1 MARVL
6 VTLDGR
12 AEVGGTPLL
21 CHNERLADPLDPI
34 TIEIAKLSGQRKK
47 TEAIHLEIARLEF
60 AGGLYHDEEIGPYL
74 PTWNIVRCI
83 EDGGKRFKL
92 GADVMRAVIP
102 AADRSPIEYDGPRD
116 IGAMWEDGRFVSRKG
131 VGISGRRVIRTR
143 PVFVEWKVV
152 AELELD
158 LDVMTPEKIDQ
169 CVFGA
174 GKYSG
179 IGDNRPVFGR
189 FHGSARLAPAAAKA
203 KVNKRVEVTA

>member
-1 MARVL
+1 MARLL
-6 VTLDGR
+6 VTLDGH
-12 AEVGGTPLL
+12 ADVGGTPLL
-21 CHNERLADPLDPI
+21 CHNERLADPLDPV
-34 TIEIAKLSGQRKK
+34 TMEIAKLAAGRKK

-83 EDGGKRFKL
+83 QDGGTRFKL
-92 GADVMRAVIP
+92 GKDIVRALIP
-102 AADRSPIEYDGPRD
+102 VAEKTPIEYEGPRE
-116 IGAMWEDGRFVSRKG
+116 IGAMWEDGRFASRKG

-143 PVFVEWKVV
+143 PVFTDWKVV

-158 LDVMTPEKIDQ
+158 LDILTPEKVDQ
-169 CVFGA
+169 CVASA

-189 FHGSARLAPAAAKA
+189 FHGSAVLAPTAKKA
-203 KVNKRVEVTA
+203 RREEVPA